1 MHWSFT
7 LKFWCESSMYT
18 EVLMWKFNVH
28 WSFDVK
34 VQCIEVSHWS
44 FDLKVQCTE
53 LFRLKFY
60 IEVLTWKFNALN
72 FSDWSFTLKFQTVVR
87 HWNFHIEIFEDN
99 LTTCLN
105 VSYPF
110 LLHILGSEIAK
121 RSKRTLVNACIVLQ
135 FEHSAWDILFSL
147 WFPPLFRV
155 VLGWIREGNFNLFPK
170 SFCSRTR

>member
-1 MHWSFT
+1 MHWTFDI
-7 LKFWCESSMYT
+7 

-34 VQCIEVSHWS
+34 IQCTLKFWCESSMHWSFTLKFWFESSMHWTFQIEILHWS
-44 FDLKVQCTE
+44 FDLKVQCAE
-53 LFRLKFY
+53 LFR
-60 IEVLTWKFNALN
+60 
-72 FSDWSFTLKFQTVVR
+72 LKFQTVVR

-110 LLHILGSEIAK
+110 LLHILRSEIAK

-155 VLGWIREGNFNLFPK
+155 VLGWIREGSFNLFPK
-170 SFCSRTR
+170 SFCSRTH